1 MRQATSP
8 GGGTRSLRP
17 FYFGIVFFY
26 SAYVLLLQGVRWGLA
41 GAAGSSFLL
50 AATVALPVLPQVL
63 AGLLRLESIG
73 GRRPLHATVLIAAG
87 ALGALA
93 LVSFAAG
100 GPVLAGLLLAAT
112 LVGGWADAL
121 AVPQSQASLM
131 QALPTAARVRGSR
144 NFELASRLPSVLAP
158 IAGGALIYALGLP
171 WTLAAAA
178 GLVALGGV
186 FFRGRDTLRKDEAAG
201 RKTLTLGRS
210 IALIRHDRWL
220 LTALLVRGLSNLAW
234 PAYTIALPLLVLHR
248 LHGGAAA
255 YGGLLGLYGV
265 SVMVA
270 AALSGGL
277 RREWLRQVYF
287 LSWVVTGLGFG
298 ILAVAPSLPLAG
310 LGAVVAGASS
320 PYVHMALD
328 THIGTEIP
336 PEDQASLFAFQ
347 RLVISAMSIIGSS
360 LVGLALLRA
369 TPGEVLFG
377 AGAILAAAGIAG
389 AVSGRLGLRRQLA
402 PPA

>member
-1 MRQATSP
+1 MRQATLP
-8 GGGTRSLRP
+8 RRGTHSLRP
-17 FYFGIVFFY
+17 FYVGIVFLY

-63 AGLLRLESIG
+63 AGLVRLEFIG
-73 GRRPLHATVLIAAG
+73 GRRPLHATMLIAAAAIG
-87 ALGALA
+87 VIALA
-93 LVSFAAG
+93 SFAAG
-100 GPVLAGLLLAAT
+100 GAVFAALLLVAA

-131 QALPTAARVRGSR
+131 QTLPSAARVRGSR

-171 WTLAAAA
+171 WTLAAVA
-178 GLVALGGV
+178 GLLALGGL
-186 FFRGRDTLRKDEAAG
+186 FFRGRDMLRRNEAAV
-201 RKTLTLGRS
+201 RKTVTLGRS

-220 LTALLVRGLSNLAW
+220 LTALLVRGVSNLAW
-234 PAYTIALPLLVLHR
+234 PAYTITLPLLVLHR
-248 LHGGAAA
+248 LHGSAAA
-255 YGGLLGLYGV
+255 YGVLLSLYGI
-265 SVMVA
+265 SVMLA
-270 AALSGGL
+270 TALSGGL
-277 RREWLRQVYF
+277 RREWLRQIYF
-287 LSWVVTGLGFG
+287 LSWTVTGLGFG
-298 ILAVAPSLPLAG
+298 LLAVAPSLPLGG

-336 PEDQASLFAFQ
+336 PGDQASLFAFQ
-347 RLVISAMSIIGSS
+347 RLVISAMSIVGSG
-360 LVGLALLRA
+360 LVGFALLRA
-369 TPGEVLFG
+369 TPDEVLFA
-377 AGAILAAAGIAG
+377 AGAMLAAAGLAG
-389 AVSGRLGLRRQLA
+389 TMSGRLDLRRLS